1 MIMAV
6 ELTVSKIGNGLR
18 SDESGNNEMDYN
30 SLKCSLRLPY
40 IYTVEFE
47 CILNGLPG

>member
-40 IYTVEFE
+40 IY
-47 CILNGLPG
+47 ILLNLNVY